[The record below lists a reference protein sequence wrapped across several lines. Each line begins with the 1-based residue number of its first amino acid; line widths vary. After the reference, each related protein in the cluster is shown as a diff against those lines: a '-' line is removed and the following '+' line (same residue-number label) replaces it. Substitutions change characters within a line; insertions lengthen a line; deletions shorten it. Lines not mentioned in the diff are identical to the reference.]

1 MRGYRG
7 GQKKVKETT
16 EENDAEDLAEGE
28 KGEKKLNVCS
38 AQPLTDVRTHQTHQ
52 SLLQVSFSS

>member
-1 MRGYRG
+1 M
-7 GQKKVKETT
+7 KETT
-16 EENDAEDLAEGE
+16 EENEAEDLAEGE